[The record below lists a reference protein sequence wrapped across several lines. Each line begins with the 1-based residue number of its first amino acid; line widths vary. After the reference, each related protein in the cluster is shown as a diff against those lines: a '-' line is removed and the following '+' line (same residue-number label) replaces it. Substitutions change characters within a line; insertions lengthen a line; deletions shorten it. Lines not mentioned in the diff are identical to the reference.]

1 MTEEKVLTGYP
12 SIDKPW
18 LKYYSEEAKAST
30 VPEMTACEYLYE
42 CNKDGL
48 NANALDYFGTKITFK
63 EFFKRIEQCAKCFE
77 ATGVKKGDIVT
88 ICMPSTVETIV
99 AIYALNKIGA
109 IPDMLDPRSNK
120 NQLQFYLTENESKLL
135 LLYDACYPKIKDFI
149 TETNVKKVVLMSVTQ
164 SLPYL
169 SKVIY
174 SAMNKKTK
182 RETPEGSLYTA
193 WAEFIKSSNSK
204 SDNSKAESDEAKL
217 QETKS
222 PETESANTESADKE
236 PSAYEKN
243 KPAIMVHSSGTSGT
257 PKGIILTNENLN
269 AVAVQFRVAPL
280 HAKPGDKFLSAIPAF
295 AAFGMV
301 ASIHMPLTYG
311 MCAIIQPMVT
321 ADNIVKLVIKYKPNH
336 CLTVPRNYDVLTN
349 DKRVK
354 DLSFFHSLGC
364 GGDAVNSNVE
374 KRIEEDLKNKNS
386 VGALL
391 KGWGMSELASAACME
406 MPERKEIGSVGI
418 PLVQTTIGIFE
429 PGTDKELPY
438 NTQGE
443 ICVIGPNVMFG
454 YFKNEPLNQKVLK
467 THSDGRVW
475 LHSGDIAHMTEEG
488 MITIDGRVERMIIR
502 FDGFKIYP
510 PAIEDVIV
518 AHTDIDNCAV
528 IGVKDDVNGKVP
540 KAFIVASPECTKD
553 RGALKEEVIEL
564 CKSKLAERAVPYY
577 FEFLDEL
584 PMTLMGKV
592 DYRALEDREETIE

>member
-1 MTEEKVLTGYP
+1 MTEEKKLTGFP

-18 LKYYSEEAKAST
+18 MKYYSEEALQS
-30 VPEMTACEYLYE
+30 VLPEMTAYEYVYD
-42 CNKDGL
+42 CNKER
-48 NANALDYFGTKITFK
+48 LDYVALNYFGNKITFK
-63 EFFKRIEQCAKCFE
+63 DFFNRIEQCAKCF
-77 ATGVKKGDIVT
+77 AAFGVGEGDIVT

-99 AIYALNKIGA
+99 AIYALNRLGA

-120 NQLQFYLTENESKLL
+120 NQLKFYLTESESKLL
-135 LLYDACYPKIKDFI
+135 LLYDACYPKVKDFI
-149 TETNVKKVVLMSVTQ
+149 AETKVTQVILLSVTQ
-164 SLPYL
+164 SLPYV

-174 SAMNKKTK
+174 SATSKKNKK
-182 RETPEGSLYTA
+182 ETPAENLYLT
-193 WAEFIKSSNSK
+193 WKDFIKG
-204 SDNSKAESDEAKL
+204 
-217 QETKS
+217 
-222 PETESANTESADKE
+222 ETEELKDVV
-236 PSAYEKN
+236 YEKN

-257 PKGIILTNENLN
+257 PKGIILTNENMN
-269 AVAVQFRVAPL
+269 AVALQFKVAPL
-280 HAKPGDKFLSAIPAF
+280 HAKPGDKFLVAIPAF

-311 MCAIIQPMVT
+311 MCTILQPAVT
-321 ADNIVKLVIKYKPNH
+321 ADNIVKLVLKYKPNH

-349 DKRVK
+349 DKRIK
-354 DLSFFHSLGC
+354 DLSFFYSLGC

-374 KRIEEDLKNKNS
+374 NRIEEDLKNKNS
-386 VGALL
+386 KGALL

-406 MPERKEIGSVGI
+406 MPDQKEIGSVGI

-429 PGTDKELPY
+429 PGTDQELPY

-443 ICVIGPNVMFG
+443 ICVTGPNVMFG
-454 YFKNEPLNQKVLK
+454 YFKNEPLNDKVLK

-475 LHSGDIAHMTEEG
+475 LHSGDIAHMTEDG

-518 AHTDIDNCAV
+518 SHAEIDNCAV
-528 IGVKDDVNGKVP
+528 IGVKDEANGKVP
-540 KAFIVASPECTKD
+540 KAFMVAAPGCEKE
-553 RGALKEEVIEL
+553 RELLKQEVIEL

-577 FEFLDEL
+577 FEFIDEL

-592 DYRALEDREETIE
+592 DYRALENREE